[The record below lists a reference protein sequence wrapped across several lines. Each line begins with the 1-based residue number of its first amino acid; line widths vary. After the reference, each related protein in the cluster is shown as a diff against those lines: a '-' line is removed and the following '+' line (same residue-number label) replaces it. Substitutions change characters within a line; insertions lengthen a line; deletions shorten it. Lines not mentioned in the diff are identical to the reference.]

1 MSPLKLFFSYQLT
14 FSVFLT
20 FETLHNIYSLF
31 LLRKKAYKTE
41 ISTD

>member
-1 MSPLKLFFSYQLT
+1 MFALFVQMYNSLKD
-14 FSVFLT
+14 